1 MTPNVG
7 DSGVFSVAAPFTNNQ
22 FFSRSLT
29 VLSLTSFAS
38 LIADGKEP
46 YTLYYEPYGLTVED
60 YRRDVANKEAIV
72 LFSSKNEDQYSLP
85 TSYVLSIPQ
94 GSGEEYVNVSVVVQ
108 LPAMWSNIAYN
119 HYLEALGEL
128 TRQMLGV
135 YADDIEMVAIGE
147 SEYKTDIE
155 HITIEAER
163 NVIRQDAGNNM
174 LVELTQL
181 RERVV
186 AQREQLNILEAY
198 ILSQT

>member
-1 MTPNVG
+1 
-7 DSGVFSVAAPFTNNQ
+7 
-22 FFSRSLT
+22 
-29 VLSLTSFAS
+29 
-38 LIADGKEP
+38 
-46 YTLYYEPYGLTVED
+46 
-60 YRRDVANKEAIV
+60 
-72 LFSSKNEDQYSLP
+72 
-85 TSYVLSIPQ
+85 
-94 GSGEEYVNVSVVVQ
+94 
-108 LPAMWSNIAYN
+108 MWGNIAYN
-119 HYLEALGEL
+119 HYLEALGEV

-181 RERVV
+181 RERVA
-186 AQREQLNILEAY
+186 AQQEQLNILEAY

>member
-38 LIADGKEP
+38 LITDGKEP

-85 TSYVLSIPQ
+85 TSYILSIPQ

-108 LPAMWSNIAYN
+108 LPAMWGNIAYN
-119 HYLEALGEL
+119 HYLEALGEV

-147 SEYKTDIE
+147 SEY
-155 HITIEAER
+155 
-163 NVIRQDAGNNM
+163 
-174 LVELTQL
+174 
-181 RERVV
+181 
-186 AQREQLNILEAY
+186 
-198 ILSQT
+198 